1 MINTDLLKK
10 QFKNELGESLLF
22 FDIWETRTGK
32 ILTSLNHN
40 EDYANTFSKYVI
52 DVASQMRELGFPLL
66 DTFQIAQLEMDSLHL
81 ILKLNNQYIMGCLLD
96 SSKFSY
102 KELHQRIIPNLQATF
117 KLLAGDDNW

>member
-1 MINTDLLKK
+1 MINSDLINK
-10 QFKNELGESLLF
+10 QFKNELGEALLF

-32 ILTSLNHN
+32 ILTSVNHN

-52 DVASQMRELGFPLL
+52 DVATQMRELGFPLL

-96 SSKFSY
+96 NSKFSY
-102 KELHQRIIPNLQATF
+102 KELHSQMIPNLLKSF
-117 KLLAGDDNW
+117 KQIVGDDNW